1 VKKKVVLITGFEPFG
16 GYATNPSA
24 DIARALDGRRIAGTA
39 VVGRVLPVDMARLE
53 DALAAALR
61 GLGPVAVILLGLA
74 AGEPVIRLER
84 VALNLADFSIPDNA
98 GSRRVDEALDARGPA
113 ALRSRLPLR
122 GIQAG
127 LLAAGI
133 PARLSETAGTYLCN
147 AAMYRALARLPA
159 RVACGFIHLPLPP
172 AEVAARLGRD
182 SGGAIQP
189 SMSLSVQRQ
198 AVEIAIAAT
207 LAGGAKS
214 RRSKA

>member
-1 VKKKVVLITGFEPFG
+1 MKKRAVLVTGFEPFG
-16 GYATNPSA
+16 GYASNPSA
-24 DIARALDGRRIAGTA
+24 DIARGLDGRRVAGVA
-39 VVGRVLPVDMARLE
+39 VVGRVLPVDMARL
-53 DALAAALR
+53 DAALAAALR
-61 GLGPVAVILLGLA
+61 GLDPVAVILLGLA
-74 AGEPVIRLER
+74 AGEPVIRHER
-84 VALNLADFSIPDNA
+84 VAVNLADFSIPDNA
-98 GSRRVDEALDARGPA
+98 GSRHVDEPLDARGPA
-113 ALRSRLPLR
+113 ALKSRLPLR

-147 AAMYRALARLPA
+147 AAMYRALAKLP

-182 SGGAIQP
+182 SGTALP
-189 SMSLSVQRQ
+189 ASMSVSVQRR

-207 LAGGAKS
+207 LAGEPKS